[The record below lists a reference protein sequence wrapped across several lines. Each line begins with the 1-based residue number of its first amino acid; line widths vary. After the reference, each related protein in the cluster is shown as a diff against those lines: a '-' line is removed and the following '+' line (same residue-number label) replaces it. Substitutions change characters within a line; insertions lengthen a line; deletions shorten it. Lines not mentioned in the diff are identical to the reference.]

1 MRGVG
6 NAHAHSRRQRGI
18 NVSQGSFPGLCG
30 PARSGPLYSSRQV
43 RRGRAIF
50 FYRRSECH
58 IGALQGLLPSG
69 FIPIFGM
76 MKILLDDVDIDA
88 LLDAARAFCES
99 GDLDMSCIS
108 VHPRELAALLLPRTE
123 RTVNDFLAVGL
134 VTRYGSM
141 LKLAPS
147 VVRAVIEGHENLA
160 AAYSMG
166 ATLSN
171 NDPQRQAP
179 PSPRVPADKVARAGT
194 PSITAWSIEQVHY
207 AGELRVC
214 LAGTFRSGPFD
225 RGEYKRTSAL
235 VRVDHRRVFTRNS
248 TYLLSTPSHTAEQ
261 AVLKLSGLATFS
273 QDDPL
278 RNVPLSSPLP
288 LPPPAGPPPPLP
300 VAAQAAP
307 TMAPS
312 EDLAMLRRPFSLPR
326 RVASTQSGGD
336 GEPLAAKWSLLAHTR
351 VSTSVAPLIGTPSAD
366 ERIIGLARSEP
377 SIAQL
382 MRAPPLPR
390 PAVPM
395 QVEEK
400 PSAIKP
406 TEDEFKQVHEE
417 MVSLSASAVA
427 PQPHAKEAL
436 QQLDDTGSLSRPL
449 LQPDPPSP
457 PLPAERAAQDKR
469 DEEAAVE
476 AAAEAERVRQEEAA
490 RRKAA
495 GEAAAAAEAEAE
507 AEAAAEAAEE
517 AAEEAEAEAEA
528 VEKEAE
534 AAEAVVA
541 RQAEAANVEEA
552 SLSKEAPSV
561 VAPAAQPPVLV
572 DGPPFAASAT
582 IRPQPI
588 TKAVK
593 HALQQS
599 VDVTAS
605 PFYSLPV
612 PPQLPVPE
620 AAAAATFVD
629 VVTTDPTAA
638 AAAAAAAEADAT
650 REAAEQAPES
660 AAEAAAPPP
669 GEEDGGGEA
678 DASFGMPEE
687 SKSLELFLA
696 YPAELAP
703 DAAAAAAQEPTPV
716 SAPAPLALD
725 AAPPSLAEHDIPS
738 VALPPPMPRP
748 TSPEQIA
755 LANEALRSSS
765 PRTGGDAPKRAV
777 TIFGAIPPAPSLAED
792 TEMGTAGAI
801 SICAAAQEP
810 THSDRS
816 NDAS

>member
-1 MRGVG
+1 
-6 NAHAHSRRQRGI
+6 
-18 NVSQGSFPGLCG
+18 
-30 PARSGPLYSSRQV
+30 
-43 RRGRAIF
+43 
-50 FYRRSECH
+50 
-58 IGALQGLLPSG
+58 
-69 FIPIFGM
+69 

-171 NDPQRQAP
+171 NDPQQQAP
-179 PSPRVPADKVARAGT
+179 PSPRVPADKDARAGT

-248 TYLLSTPSHTAEQ
+248 TYLLSTPSHTAEE

-351 VSTSVAPLIGTPSAD
+351 VSTSVAPLIGTASPPSAD

-495 GEAAAAAEAEAE
+495 GEAAAAAGAEAEAE
-507 AEAAAEAAEE
+507 AEAE
-517 AAEEAEAEAEA
+517 
-528 VEKEAE
+528 
-534 AAEAVVA
+534 
-541 RQAEAANVEEA
+541 
-552 SLSKEAPSV
+552 
-561 VAPAAQPPVLV
+561 
-572 DGPPFAASAT
+572 
-582 IRPQPI
+582 
-588 TKAVK
+588 
-593 HALQQS
+593 ALQNRSDFDEQP
-599 VDVTAS
+599 S
-605 PFYSLPV
+605 PHSW
-612 PPQLPVPE
+612 
-620 AAAAATFVD
+620 
-629 VVTTDPTAA
+629 
-638 AAAAAAAEADAT
+638 
-650 REAAEQAPES
+650 
-660 AAEAAAPPP
+660 
-669 GEEDGGGEA
+669 
-678 DASFGMPEE
+678 
-687 SKSLELFLA
+687 LER
-696 YPAELAP
+696 
-703 DAAAAAAQEPTPV
+703 QW
-716 SAPAPLALD
+716 
-725 AAPPSLAEHDIPS
+725 
-738 VALPPPMPRP
+738 
-748 TSPEQIA
+748 
-755 LANEALRSSS
+755 
-765 PRTGGDAPKRAV
+765 G
-777 TIFGAIPPAPSLAED
+777 
-792 TEMGTAGAI
+792 
-801 SICAAAQEP
+801 
-810 THSDRS
+810 
-816 NDAS
+816 